1 MKLNFWNWVHLI
13 FPFIIA
19 AISLKYGLDNTYW
32 NCLFGTNLFFVI
44 GALMPFAS
52 REEKTGRT
60 FKTKYGKVEEY
71 RTVESEYNPQMT
83 FYIIWLFQIAQII
96 LFFIL

>member
-1 MKLNFWNWVHLI
+1 MKLNFWNWMHLLS
-13 FPFIIA
+13 PFIIA
-19 AISLKYGLDNTYW
+19 SVALKYELDNTYW
-32 NCLFGTNLFFVI
+32 NCLFGTNIFAVLLATI
-44 GALMPFAS
+44 PFMS

-60 FKTKYGKVEEY
+60 FKTKYGKFDEY

-83 FYIIWLFQIAQII
+83 FFAIWIFQIIQII